1 MAPVPRRS
9 DEEWVPG
16 SPSEGRD
23 ARKGCG
29 EYPFRGGR
37 GARCPPRGSQ
47 SGLQIFN
54 LPAVYRYDMDWF
66 SYDINRF
73 TNVRMVAIPL
83 ILFLLS
89 LIVVGMTYA
98 STGLPVKP
106 GIDFKGGTAVTLSTT
121 DSEDAVRAYFA
132 GFPLE
137 PITRDV
143 TSRVY
148 LLKFTKMSADQ
159 NQELINR
166 INARYPDA
174 SVDYI
179 DETFGATLQGQAL
192 IALLFSFTGMALVVF
207 IAFRTFIPS
216 IAVVSCAFI
225 DMVGTAAGMN
235 LLGISL
241 TLPTTAALLMLIGY
255 SVDSDI
261 LLTMR
266 VLKRQGKLEEK
277 LAGAFRTGIIMT
289 STTLAA
295 VLSLWIVAGLGQI
308 EIIRDMAA
316 VLLVGLVLDIINTWI
331 TNATLLKWYAERKG
345 S

>member
-1 MAPVPRRS
+1 MS
-9 DEEWVPG
+9 
-16 SPSEGRD
+16 
-23 ARKGCG
+23 
-29 EYPFRGGR
+29 
-37 GARCPPRGSQ
+37 
-47 SGLQIFN
+47 
-54 LPAVYRYDMDWF
+54 WF
-66 SYDINRF
+66 SYDINRY
-73 TNVRMVAIPL
+73 TNVRMVAIPMA
-83 ILFLLS
+83 LFLLS
-89 LIVVGMTYA
+89 LVIVGMTYL
-98 STGLPVKP
+98 STGLPVNP
-106 GIDFKGGTAVTLSTT
+106 GIDFKGGTAVTIATN
-121 DSEDAVRAYFA
+121 DSEATLQSYFA

-143 TSRVY
+143 TARIY

-159 NQELINR
+159 NQQLIDK

-179 DETFGATLQGQAL
+179 DETFGQTLQGQAV
-192 IALLFSFTGMALVVF
+192 IALLFSFLGMAIVVF
-207 IAFRTFIPS
+207 IAFRTIIPS
-216 IAVVSCAFI
+216 LAVVTCAFI

-235 LLGISL
+235 VLGIPL

-266 VLKRQGKLEEK
+266 VLKRQGRLEEK
-277 LAGAFRTGIIMT
+277 LAGAFHTGIIMT

-295 VLSLWIVAGLGQI
+295 VLSLWIVSGLGQI
-308 EIIRDMAA
+308 ETIRDMAA
-316 VLLVGLVLDIINTWI
+316 VLLIGLVLDIINTWI

>member
-1 MAPVPRRS
+1 
-9 DEEWVPG
+9 
-16 SPSEGRD
+16 
-23 ARKGCG
+23 
-29 EYPFRGGR
+29 
-37 GARCPPRGSQ
+37 
-47 SGLQIFN
+47 
-54 LPAVYRYDMDWF
+54 MDWF
-66 SYDINRF
+66 SYDINRY
-73 TNVRMVAIPL
+73 TNLRMVAIPL
-83 ILFLLS
+83 VIFLLS
-89 LIVVGMTYA
+89 LIVIGMTWA

-106 GIDFKGGTAVTLSTT
+106 GIDFRGGTAVTLSTT
-121 DSEDAVRAYFA
+121 DSEEAIRAYFA

-143 TSRVY
+143 SSRVF
-148 LLKFTKMSADQ
+148 LLKFTKMSAGE
-159 NQELINR
+159 NQQLIDR

-192 IALLFSFTGMALVVF
+192 LALIFSFLGMAVVVF

-225 DMVGTAAGMN
+225 DMVVTAAGMN
-235 LLGISL
+235 LLGIPL

-266 VLKRQGKLEEK
+266 VLKRQGRLEEK

-316 VLLVGLVLDIINTWI
+316 VLFVGLVVDVVNTWI
-331 TNATLLKWYAERKG
+331 TNATILKWYAEGKVT
-345 S
+345 

>member
-1 MAPVPRRS
+1 
-9 DEEWVPG
+9 
-16 SPSEGRD
+16 
-23 ARKGCG
+23 
-29 EYPFRGGR
+29 
-37 GARCPPRGSQ
+37 
-47 SGLQIFN
+47 
-54 LPAVYRYDMDWF
+54 MDWF
-66 SYDINRF
+66 SYDINRY
-73 TNVRMVAIPL
+73 TNVRMVAIPVV
-83 ILFLLS
+83 IFLLS
-89 LIVVGMTYA
+89 LLIIGMTIA

-106 GIDFKGGTAVTLSTT
+106 GIDFTGGTAVTLATN
-121 DSEDAVRAYFA
+121 DSEAALQSFFA

-143 TSRVY
+143 TSRLY

-159 NQELINR
+159 NQQLVDKIT
-166 INARYPDA
+166 ARYPDA

-179 DETFGATLQGQAL
+179 DETFGRTLQGQAL
-192 IALLFSFTGMALVVF
+192 IALLFSFLGMAVVVF

-216 IAVVSCAFI
+216 IAVVSCAFVN
-225 DMVGTAAGMN
+225 MVGTAAGMT
-235 LLGISL
+235 LLGIPL

-289 STTLAA
+289 TTTLAA
-295 VLSLWIVAGLGQI
+295 VLSLWIVSGLGQI

>member
-1 MAPVPRRS
+1 MLLLTAV
-9 DEEWVPG
+9 V
-16 SPSEGRD
+16 
-23 ARKGCG
+23 GC
-29 EYPFRGGR
+29 
-37 GARCPPRGSQ
+37 AKC
-47 SGLQIFN
+47 QIFN
-54 LPAVYRYDMDWF
+54 LPAASLYGMDWF
-66 SYDINRF
+66 TYDINRY

-83 ILFLLS
+83 ALFLLS
-89 LIVVGMTYA
+89 LLVIGMTYA

-121 DSEDAVRAYFA
+121 DGEDAVRAYFT

-143 TSRVY
+143 SSKIY

-159 NQELINR
+159 NQQLIDK

-192 IALLFSFTGMALVVF
+192 IALLFSFIGMALVVF

-235 LLGISL
+235 VLGIPL

-295 VLSLWIVAGLGQI
+295 VLSLWIVSSLGQI
-308 EIIRDMAA
+308 EVIRDMAA

-331 TNATLLKWYAERKG
+331 TNATLLKWYAERKV

>member
-1 MAPVPRRS
+1 M
-9 DEEWVPG
+9 
-16 SPSEGRD
+16 
-23 ARKGCG
+23 
-29 EYPFRGGR
+29 
-37 GARCPPRGSQ
+37 
-47 SGLQIFN
+47 
-54 LPAVYRYDMDWF
+54 VYLYDMDWF
-66 SYDINRF
+66 SYDINRY
-73 TNVRMVAIPL
+73 TNARMVSIPFAI
-83 ILFLLS
+83 FFLS
-89 LIVVGMTYA
+89 LVVIGMTYT

-106 GIDFKGGTAVTLSTT
+106 GIDFRGGTAVTLSTNDT
-121 DSEDAVRAYFA
+121 QADIEAYFA

-137 PITRDV
+137 PV
-143 TSRVY
+143 THDIYSRVY
-148 LLKFTKMSADQ
+148 LLTFTSMSADQ
-159 NQELINR
+159 NQQLVNR
-166 INARYPDA
+166 INARYPQA

-179 DETFGATLQGQAL
+179 DSTFGATLQSQAL
-192 IALLFSFTGMALVVF
+192 IALLFSFIGMAIVVF

-216 IAVVSCAFI
+216 VAVVSCAFI

-235 LLGISL
+235 LLGIPL

-266 VLKRQGKLEEK
+266 VLKRQGKLEDK

-295 VLSLWIVAGLGQI
+295 VLSLWVVSSLGQI

-331 TNATLLKWYAERKG
+331 TNATLLKWYAERKV

>member
-1 MAPVPRRS
+1 
-9 DEEWVPG
+9 
-16 SPSEGRD
+16 
-23 ARKGCG
+23 
-29 EYPFRGGR
+29 
-37 GARCPPRGSQ
+37 
-47 SGLQIFN
+47 
-54 LPAVYRYDMDWF
+54 MDWF
-66 SYDINRF
+66 SYDINRY
-73 TNVRMVAIPL
+73 TTLRMVAIPL
-83 ILFLLS
+83 VIFLLS
-89 LIVVGMTYA
+89 LVVIGMTYA

-106 GIDFKGGTAVTLSTT
+106 GIDFTGGTAVTLSTNDT
-121 DSEDAVRAYFA
+121 QEAIAAYFS
-132 GFPLE
+132 GFPLA
-137 PITRDV
+137 PITHDV
-143 TSRVY
+143 SSRIY
-148 LLKFTKMSADQ
+148 LLTFTNMSAEE
-159 NQELINR
+159 NQRLIEK

-179 DETFGATLQGQAL
+179 DSTFGQTLQGQAL
-192 IALLFSFTGMALVVF
+192 IALLFSFIGMAVVVF

-216 IAVVSCAFI
+216 VAVVSCAFI

-289 STTLAA
+289 TTTLAA
-295 VLSLWIVAGLGQI
+295 VLSLWVVAGLGQI

-331 TNATLLKWYAERKG
+331 TNATLLKWYAEKKV

>member
-1 MAPVPRRS
+1 
-9 DEEWVPG
+9 
-16 SPSEGRD
+16 
-23 ARKGCG
+23 
-29 EYPFRGGR
+29 
-37 GARCPPRGSQ
+37 
-47 SGLQIFN
+47 
-54 LPAVYRYDMDWF
+54 MDWF
-66 SYDINRF
+66 SYDINRY

-83 ILFLLS
+83 ILFLIS
-89 LIVVGMTYA
+89 LLIIGMTYA

-106 GIDFKGGTAVTLSTT
+106 GIDFTGGTSVTLSTS
-121 DSEDAVRAYFA
+121 DSEAALQAYFA

-143 TSRVY
+143 TSRLY

-159 NQELINR
+159 NQQLIDK

-179 DETFGATLQGQAL
+179 DETFGQTLQGQAI
-192 IALLFSFTGMALVVF
+192 IALLFSFLGMAVVVF

-225 DMVGTAAGMN
+225 DMVGTAAGMTV
-235 LLGISL
+235 LGVPL

-277 LAGAFRTGIIMT
+277 LAGAFHTGIIMT

-295 VLSLWIVAGLGQI
+295 VLSLWIVSSLGQI
-308 EIIRDMAA
+308 EVIRDMAE
-316 VLLVGLVLDIINTWI
+316 VLLIGLVLDIVNTWI
-331 TNATLLKWYAERKG
+331 TNATILKLYAERKG

>member
-1 MAPVPRRS
+1 
-9 DEEWVPG
+9 
-16 SPSEGRD
+16 
-23 ARKGCG
+23 
-29 EYPFRGGR
+29 
-37 GARCPPRGSQ
+37 
-47 SGLQIFN
+47 
-54 LPAVYRYDMDWF
+54 MDWF
-66 SYDINRF
+66 SYDINRY

-83 ILFLLS
+83 ILFLLA
-89 LIVVGMTYA
+89 LLVIGMTYA
-98 STGLPVKP
+98 STGLPVRP
-106 GIDFKGGTAVTLSTT
+106 GIDFTGGTAVTIATN
-121 DSEDAVRAYFA
+121 DSEATLQSYFA

-137 PITRDV
+137 PVTRDV
-143 TSRVY
+143 TSRLY
-148 LLKFTKMSADQ
+148 LLKFTKMSAGE
-159 NQELINR
+159 NQQLVDKIT
-166 INARYPDA
+166 ARYPDA

-179 DETFGATLQGQAL
+179 DETFGQTLQGQAL
-192 IALLFSFTGMALVVF
+192 IALLFSFIGMAAVVF

-216 IAVVSCAFI
+216 VAVVSCALI

-235 LLGISL
+235 LLGIPL

-295 VLSLWIVAGLGQI
+295 VLSLWIVSSLGQI
-308 EIIRDMAA
+308 EVIRNMAE
-316 VLLVGLVLDIINTWI
+316 VLLIGLVLDIINTWI
-331 TNATLLKWYAERKG
+331 TNATILKWYAERKG

>member
-1 MAPVPRRS
+1 
-9 DEEWVPG
+9 
-16 SPSEGRD
+16 
-23 ARKGCG
+23 
-29 EYPFRGGR
+29 
-37 GARCPPRGSQ
+37 
-47 SGLQIFN
+47 
-54 LPAVYRYDMDWF
+54 MDWF
-66 SYDINRF
+66 SYDINRY

-83 ILFLLS
+83 IIFLLS
-89 LIVVGMTYA
+89 LLVIGMTYA

-106 GIDFKGGTAVTLSTT
+106 GIDFTGGTSVTIATN
-121 DSEDAVRAYFA
+121 DSEATLQAYFA
-132 GFPLE
+132 GYPLE

-143 TSRVY
+143 TSKLY

-159 NQELINR
+159 NQQLINK
-166 INARYPDA
+166 INARYSDA

-179 DETFGATLQGQAL
+179 DETFGQTLQGQAL
-192 IALLFSFTGMALVVF
+192 IALLFSFIGMAVVVF

-216 IAVVSCAFI
+216 IAVVSCALI

-235 LLGISL
+235 LLGIPL

-295 VLSLWIVAGLGQI
+295 VLSLWIVSSLGQI
-308 EIIRDMAA
+308 EVIRNMAE
-316 VLLVGLVLDIINTWI
+316 VLLIGLVLDIVNTWI
-331 TNATLLKWYAERKG
+331 TNATILKWYAERKG

>member
-1 MAPVPRRS
+1 
-9 DEEWVPG
+9 
-16 SPSEGRD
+16 
-23 ARKGCG
+23 
-29 EYPFRGGR
+29 
-37 GARCPPRGSQ
+37 
-47 SGLQIFN
+47 
-54 LPAVYRYDMDWF
+54 MDWF
-66 SYDINRF
+66 SYDINRY

-83 ILFLLS
+83 ILFLIS
-89 LIVVGMTYA
+89 LLIIGMTYL

-106 GIDFKGGTAVTLSTT
+106 GIDFTGGTSVTIATN
-121 DSEDAVRAYFA
+121 DSEATLQAYFA

-137 PITRDV
+137 PVTRDV
-143 TSRVY
+143 TSRLY
-148 LLKFTKMSADQ
+148 LLKFTKMSTDQ
-159 NQELINR
+159 NQQLIDR

-179 DETFGATLQGQAL
+179 DETFGKTLQGQAL
-192 IALLFSFTGMALVVF
+192 IALLFSFLGMAIVVF

-216 IAVVSCAFI
+216 IAVVTCAFI

-235 LLGISL
+235 ILGIPL

-266 VLKRQGKLEEK
+266 VLKRQGKLEDK
-277 LAGAFRTGIIMT
+277 LAGAFHTGIIMT

-308 EIIRDMAA
+308 ETIRDMAA

-331 TNATLLKWYAERKG
+331 TNATLLKWYAEKKG

>member
-1 MAPVPRRS
+1 
-9 DEEWVPG
+9 
-16 SPSEGRD
+16 
-23 ARKGCG
+23 
-29 EYPFRGGR
+29 
-37 GARCPPRGSQ
+37 
-47 SGLQIFN
+47 
-54 LPAVYRYDMDWF
+54 MDWF
-66 SYDINRF
+66 SYDINRY

-83 ILFLLS
+83 VLFLIS
-89 LIVVGMTYA
+89 LLIIGMTYL

-106 GIDFKGGTAVTLSTT
+106 GIDFTGGTSVTIATN
-121 DSEDAVRAYFA
+121 DSEATLQAYFA

-143 TSRVY
+143 TSRLY
-148 LLKFTKMSADQ
+148 LLKFTKMSTDQ
-159 NQELINR
+159 NQQLIDR

-179 DETFGATLQGQAL
+179 DETFGKTLQGQAL
-192 IALLFSFTGMALVVF
+192 IALLFSFLGMAIVVF
-207 IAFRTFIPS
+207 VAFRTFIPS
-216 IAVVSCAFI
+216 IAVVTCAFI

-235 LLGISL
+235 VLGIPL

-277 LAGAFRTGIIMT
+277 LAGAFHTGIIMT

-308 EIIRDMAA
+308 ETIRDMAA

>member
-1 MAPVPRRS
+1 
-9 DEEWVPG
+9 
-16 SPSEGRD
+16 
-23 ARKGCG
+23 
-29 EYPFRGGR
+29 
-37 GARCPPRGSQ
+37 
-47 SGLQIFN
+47 
-54 LPAVYRYDMDWF
+54 MDWF
-66 SYDINRF
+66 SYDINRY
-73 TNVRMVAIPL
+73 TNVRMVAIPMV
-83 ILFLLS
+83 IFILS
-89 LIVVGMTYA
+89 LIIIGMTYA
-98 STGLPVKP
+98 STGLPVRP
-106 GIDFKGGTAVTLSTT
+106 GIDFTGGTSVTIATN
-121 DSEDAVRAYFA
+121 DSEATLQSYFA

-143 TSRVY
+143 TSTIY
-148 LLKFTKMSADQ
+148 LLQFDSMSASQ
-159 NQELINR
+159 NQQLIDK

-179 DETFGATLQGQAL
+179 DSTFGQTLQGQAL
-192 IALLFSFTGMALVVF
+192 IALLFSFIGMAIVVF

-216 IAVVSCAFI
+216 IAVVSCALI
-225 DMVGTAAGMN
+225 DMAGTAAGMN

-266 VLKRQGKLEEK
+266 VLNRQGKLEEK

-295 VLSLWIVAGLGQI
+295 VLSLWIISSLGQI
-308 EIIRDMAA
+308 ETIRDMAA
-316 VLLVGLVLDIINTWI
+316 VLLVGLVLDIMNTWI
-331 TNATLLKWYAERKG
+331 TNATLIRWYAERKG